1 MHELGIVME
10 LLDVV
15 TERSKGAKV
24 SRIVVEVGTLTAV
37 MPEAMQFSFEVAREG
52 TIAEAAS
59 LEIVATEGEDIR
71 IREMEVG

>member
-15 TERSKGAKV
+15 TERSNGAKV
-24 SRIVVEVGTLTAV
+24 SRIVVEVGALTAV

-52 TIAEAAS
+52 TIAETAS
-59 LEIVATEGEDIR
+59 LEIITTEGEDIR
-71 IREMEVG
+71 IREMEVD

>member
-15 TERSKGAKV
+15 TERSNGAKV
-24 SRIVVEVGTLTAV
+24 ARIVVEVGTLTAV

-52 TIAEAAS
+52 TVAEDAS
-59 LEIVATEGEDIR
+59 LEIVATDGEDIR